1 MDQNEED
8 KRSYEEEKV
17 INEEGEG
24 EEVDMVR
31 VYPEELRGKFNSKLD
46 VYNYLKLKWQ
56 LFLPPVGE
64 AKIGKTTSLSFLQM
78 NSINLDYL
86 RGLLSGK
93 YKAIEN
99 KDIREFGLPRFEEV
113 RSL

>member
-1 MDQNEED
+1 MDQTEED

-46 VYNYLKLKWQ
+46 VYNYL
-56 LFLPPVGE
+56 
-64 AKIGKTTSLSFLQM
+64 
-78 NSINLDYL
+78 
-86 RGLLSGK
+86 
-93 YKAIEN
+93 
-99 KDIREFGLPRFEEV
+99 
-113 RSL
+113 